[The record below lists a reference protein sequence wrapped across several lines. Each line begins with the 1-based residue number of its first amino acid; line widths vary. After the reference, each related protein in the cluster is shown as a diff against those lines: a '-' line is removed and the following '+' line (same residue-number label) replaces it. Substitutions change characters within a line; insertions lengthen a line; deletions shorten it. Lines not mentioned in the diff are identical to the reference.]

1 MEGKNYAIRSKSSTS
16 ILKETK
22 KLFENTI
29 GVLTPCSVKSPK
41 HLGNLPRTT
50 RNLSL
55 YPPKLLN
62 SPSSGSKY
70 IPSYTRKGSREP
82 IRVLSKQRIFSSKKE
97 IKQKN
102 QSPSVKT
109 GIQELAV
116 KINPRKNLIIKL
128 QRSAPRSPIP
138 NFIHKLASKTLTGTS
153 HNKPKPHN
161 QDSFLIHENFGGI
174 PSQTILSVLDGHGMF
189 GHQISNYVTRLL
201 PQLLEKNFP
210 LEGNSHTVNSPNL
223 PVSVLSE
230 LKSSFSNTFLS
241 IQSTLSAHK
250 QVDAT
255 FSGTTV
261 NLVYIHGKNLIC
273 ANAGDSRAVLGRFT
287 GEWEAFDISQD
298 HKPSDDQERKRIE
311 RCGGR
316 VEPVKDASG
325 RFVGPCRVWLKHE
338 PLPGL
343 AMSRSIGDLLASSI
357 GVSADP
363 DVFFHTLGPNDKFLV
378 IASDGIWEFVNS
390 LACVKIVSKWFEKG
404 NPEKAAEELC
414 EFAVSM
420 WKSNGMNV
428 DDITVIVVFFR
439 VL

>member
-1 MEGKNYAIRSKSSTS
+1 MRN
-16 ILKETK
+16 
-22 KLFENTI
+22 LFEITPAS
-29 GVLTPCSVKSPK
+29 LTPSSLKSPNN
-41 HLGNLPRTT
+41 LGNLPKTT
-50 RNLSL
+50 RNSSQ
-55 YPPKLLN
+55 YPPKLLH
-62 SPSSGSKY
+62 SPSSVSKY
-70 IPSYTRKGSREP
+70 IPSYTRNASKEP
-82 IRVLSKQRIFSSKKE
+82 VRVLSKQRIFSSKNT
-97 IKQKN
+97 IKKKN
-102 QSPSVKT
+102 HSPSEKT
-109 GIQELAV
+109 TTLNLAL
-116 KINPRKNLIIKL
+116 KSTPKKSLIIKL
-128 QRSAPRSPIP
+128 QKSTPRSPIP

-153 HNKPKPHN
+153 HNKPKSNN
-161 QDSFLIHENFGGI
+161 QDSFFIHENFGGI

-189 GHQISNYVTRLL
+189 GHQISDYVKRLL

-210 LEGNSHTVNSPNL
+210 IEGNSHIVNSPYL
-223 PVSVLSE
+223 PASVLSE

-241 IQSTLSAHK
+241 IQNTLSTHK

-273 ANAGDSRAVLGRFT
+273 ANVGDSRAVLGRFN

-316 VEPVKDASG
+316 VEPVKDAFG

-357 GVSADP
+357 GVSAEP
-363 DVFFHTLGPNDKFLV
+363 DVFFHTLGPNDKFLI

-390 LACVKIVSKWFEKG
+390 LACVKIVAKWYEKG
-404 NPEKAAEELC
+404 SPEKAAEELC

-420 WKSNGMNV
+420 WKGNEMNV

-439 VL
+439 VC